1 MSLHADAR
9 AALAGWRAPDDEQ
22 ERLRRRYV
30 AHLDAHA
37 DGVLRRSVPDHLTAS
52 AVVLDAAGEHV
63 LLTLHAKAG
72 LWFQLGGHCEET
84 DATLA
89 GAAYREAVEESGIA
103 AGRLRIDASPVQ
115 LSPHPVPFCRP
126 DGLGDGEV
134 VHHLDVRY
142 LVVADARVDPA
153 VSEESLDVRW
163 WPVDALPEPEPE
175 LVEAV
180 ALARARL
187 AQSTSVAA
195 GPSVSSASSASSG
208 SSGGSTLLAADQ
220 PSR

>member
-9 AALAGWRAPDDEQ
+9 AALAGWRAPDAEQ

-103 AGRLRIDASPVQ
+103 ADRLRIDASPVQ

-126 DGLGDGEV
+126 AGLAEDEV

-180 ALARARL
+180 SLARARL
-187 AQSTSVAA
+187 RARPAQSTADA
-195 GPSVSSASSASSG
+195 EPSGSSASSG

>member
-1 MSLHADAR
+1 MSLHADAH
-9 AALAGWRAPDDEQ
+9 AALAGWRAPDVEQ

-30 AHLDAHA
+30 AHLEARA

-84 DATLA
+84 DTTLA
-89 GAAYREAVEESGIA
+89 GAAHREAVEESGIDA
-103 AGRLRIDASPVQ
+103 ARLRIDPSPVQ

-126 DGLGDGEV
+126 DGLASGAV

-153 VSEESLDVRW
+153 ASEESLDVRW
-163 WPVDALPEPEPE
+163 WPVDALPEPEPG

-187 AQSTSVAA
+187 AQ
-195 GPSVSSASSASSG
+195 ASSG
-208 SSGGSTLLAADQ
+208 SSGSTGGSTLLAADQ

>member
-1 MSLHADAR
+1 MSLHADAH
-9 AALAGWRAPDDEQ
+9 AALAGWRAPDVEQ

-52 AVVLDAAGEHV
+52 AVVLDATGEHV

-84 DATLA
+84 DTSLA
-89 GAAYREAVEESGIA
+89 GAAYREAVEESGIDA
-103 AGRLRIDASPVQ
+103 ARLRIDPSPVQ

-126 DGLGDGEV
+126 DGLADDAV

-163 WPVDALPEPEPE
+163 WPVGALPEPEPE

-187 AQSTSVAA
+187 VQTSS
-195 GPSVSSASSASSG
+195 GSSG
-208 SSGGSTLLAADQ
+208 SSGGSTLAAADQ